1 LFLKNLN
8 LNDVKIYGF
17 KNAELILPNE
27 PLFRLEGP
35 LAKVQILETTLLN
48 LCNYPTLI
56 ATLANKLKAIFGGD
70 INLIEDGTNYGQT
83 PFGSILGAKY
93 SCIGGVNGK
102 FFNLLLIFL
111 IFSYNVDACL

>member
-1 LFLKNLN
+1 M
-8 LNDVKIYGF
+8 NDIKIYGF

-56 ATLANKLKAIFGGD
+56 ATLANKLKAIFGED
-70 INLIEDGTNYGQT
+70 TNLIEDGNNYGQT

-102 FFNLLLIFL
+102 FAILLFTYL
-111 IFSYNVDACL
+111 IFSHNVNACF